1 VETRKGRRTTGEGR
15 WNDRGGHLAV
25 KRMLKERIPGSGG
38 CGARAVELS
47 GYEVGGVARERR
59 LGLGGSTVLDF

>member
-1 VETRKGRRTTGEGR
+1 
-15 WNDRGGHLAV
+15 
-25 KRMLKERIPGSGG
+25 MLKERIPGSGG